1 MPENDKK
8 TVNKAPRVINK
19 SGTLKME
26 DKVAETKQV
35 RDISGKRMN
44 RRNRRDRVR
53 ADAGPKEFDE
63 MTIEVTRVSRTV
75 AGGRRMRFKALV
87 AVGNHKN
94 KVGIGVAKGNDV
106 TTAVSKA
113 SRKAK
118 KSMITFNMNGETICH
133 ETRTKVTGADV
144 LMKPAAPGTGI
155 IAGGTVRSIMG
166 LTGVKNLISKS
177 LGSTNKVNIAYA
189 VIEGLRAQVPRKDW
203 VAYEG
208 KPMLIKQVVAEKKA
222 EIRAKAEAKKA
233 EAKKVVA
240 TKKTEVKKTVDAKK
254 AEVKEKVATKKA
266 EVKEKVEAKKAEVK
280 AKVEAKKAETKA
292 KVEAVKAET
301 KAKVEATKAE
311 TKAKVEAAKAKAKAT
326 AKKSTKKE
334 DK

>member
-1 MPENDKK
+1 MPETDKK
-8 TVNKAPRVINK
+8 AENKAPRVINK

-26 DKVAETKQV
+26 DKVAATKQT
-35 RDISGKRMN
+35 RDISGRRMG
-44 RRNRRDRVR
+44 RRNRRDRSRGDV
-53 ADAGPKEFDE
+53 GPKEFE
-63 MTIEVTRVSRTV
+63 EITIAVDRVSRTV

-118 KSMITFNMNGETICH
+118 KAMVEFNMNGETICH

-208 KPMLIKQVVAEKKA
+208 KPMPVKKVVAEKKA
-222 EIRAKAEAKKA
+222 EAKA
-233 EAKKVVA
+233 KVE
-240 TKKTEVKKTVDAKK
+240 TKKTEVEKAVAAKK
-254 AEVKEKVATKKA
+254 AEVETKKA
-266 EVKEKVEAKKAEVK
+266 EVKKVVKAKKTEVKEKVEAKKAEVK
-280 AKVEAKKAETKA
+280 AKVETKKAEVKA
-292 KVEAVKAET
+292 KVDT
-301 KAKVEATKAE
+301 
-311 TKAKVEAAKAKAKAT
+311 AKAKADAAKTKAT
-326 AKKSTKKE
+326 AKKSAKKE

>member
-1 MPENDKK
+1 MPETDKK
-8 TVNKAPRVINK
+8 AENKAPRVINK

-26 DKVAETKQV
+26 DKVAATKQT
-35 RDISGKRMN
+35 RDIAGRRMG
-44 RRNRRDRVR
+44 RRNRRDRSRGDV
-53 ADAGPKEFDE
+53 GPKEFE
-63 MTIEVTRVSRTV
+63 EITIAVDRVSRTV

-118 KSMITFNMNGETICH
+118 KAMVEFNMNGETICH

-208 KPMLIKQVVAEKKA
+208 KPMPVKKVVAEKKA
-222 EIRAKAEAKKA
+222 EAKA
-233 EAKKVVA
+233 KVE
-240 TKKTEVKKTVDAKK
+240 TKKTEVKKAVATKKAEVETKK
-254 AEVKEKVATKKA
+254 AEVKKVVKAKKT

-280 AKVEAKKAETKA
+280 AKVETKKAEV
-292 KVEAVKAET
+292 KV
-301 KAKVEATKAE
+301 KVD
-311 TKAKVEAAKAKAKAT
+311 AAKAKADAAKTKAT
-326 AKKSTKKE
+326 ATKSAKKE